1 MVSKYF
7 LSTDYDGHWFVVP
20 VAKKEEW
27 NAWTSLDEDDEKA
40 WEAPEWAYSIGG
52 SPTQVEF
59 EFPKINGKPVF
70 KKKPPVMIKFSERE
84 PPRNF
89 PCYIIEEDKKGN
101 IYTHVLVPTEQ
112 GYRYTHIDQ
121 IRFKLDSPVLIG
133 WTPYE

>member
-1 MVSKYF
+1 MSKYF
-7 LSTDYDGHWFVVP
+7 ISSDGYSNWFIVPDNKRAEWKEWVDQENLSIDC
-20 VAKKEEW
+20 
-27 NAWTSLDEDDEKA
+27 
-40 WEAPEWAYSIGG
+40 PEWVFHIDRSLEQI
-52 SPTQVEF
+52 TF
-59 EFPKINGKPVF
+59 ELPMLEGEPIF
-70 KKKPPVMIKFSERE
+70 KKKPPVMIKFTERE
-84 PPRNF
+84 PPKNF